1 MSRGSLCESVGATLL
16 RPSCYAL
23 PTSPL
28 GLRRTS
34 RASKDKSGF
43 EGPVGLRS
51 AAPTAVT
58 RKPTATTDHAEGLC
72 HFDGSVAVKGRLSR
86 EER

>member
-1 MSRGSLCESVGATLL
+1 MRIGRGDPASPFLL
-16 RPSCYAL
+16 RPSYFA
-23 PTSPL
+23 P
-28 GLRRTS
+28 